1 MTSIQKQFTYQVQY
15 NKKTYYDRFLEG
27 ASIRL
32 RINLLVLLVQ
42 WMDFDHL
49 ACPANSVPLNNWC
62 FLLTVSFGS
71 YSICS
76 KADFDKQGFS
86 PHTRKYWTKTEII
99 IVIRSQI
106 KNMSFE
112 LRWPVPFVVFVIM
125 IIIIIIITSML
136 LIIIMIIIKPE
147 LWARLA
153 SCPCYTRAQCARSG
167 GGSTP
172 AREPGGVYS
181 CSGVCVITYIM
192 METILMV
199 AVIIVMVGFM
209 VVGVCVPVVII

>member
-1 MTSIQKQFTYQVQY
+1 MILLSVILLTSIEDLLRPIDEKVSQLVVEAFLLQMTSIQKQFTYQVQY

-86 PHTRKYWTKTEII
+86 PHTRKY
-99 IVIRSQI
+99 
-106 KNMSFE
+106 
-112 LRWPVPFVVFVIM
+112 
-125 IIIIIIITSML
+125 
-136 LIIIMIIIKPE
+136 
-147 LWARLA
+147 
-153 SCPCYTRAQCARSG
+153 
-167 GGSTP
+167 
-172 AREPGGVYS
+172 
-181 CSGVCVITYIM
+181 
-192 METILMV
+192 
-199 AVIIVMVGFM
+199 
-209 VVGVCVPVVII
+209 

>member
-1 MTSIQKQFTYQVQY
+1 MYLCDHTICDITFCDIANVHKRLTSPHWWKSLPACSWSLPPTNDKHSKTVYIISSIC
-15 NKKTYYDRFLEG
+15 KKNYDRFLEG
-27 ASIRL
+27 AFIRL
-32 RINLLVLLVQ
+32 QINLLVLLVQ

-106 KNMSFE
+106 KHRNNCE
-112 LRWPVPFVVFVIM
+112 CCPGHYLIVL
-125 IIIIIIITSML
+125 ITPQCHNSKLNRCLCSHCSQCL
-136 LIIIMIIIKPE
+136 LV
-147 LWARLA
+147 
-153 SCPCYTRAQCARSG
+153 
-167 GGSTP
+167 STS
-172 AREPGGVYS
+172 VY
-181 CSGVCVITYIM
+181 
-192 METILMV
+192 
-199 AVIIVMVGFM
+199 
-209 VVGVCVPVVII
+209 